1 MIIYTD
7 GSITYKGV
15 YVYNSGANF
24 ENINIPD
31 GIYLMYIGET
41 DTNKA
46 FGYVKIENT
55 PIAEVISST
64 DVSLLSYTK
73 NAMYF
78 NKAIGT
84 LIFERIA

>member
-1 MIIYTD
+1 
-7 GSITYKGV
+7 
-15 YVYNSGANF
+15 
-24 ENINIPD
+24 
-31 GIYLMYIGET
+31 MYIGET